1 MIRCVLTDIEG
12 TTSSLAF
19 VKETLFPYARSKL
32 ADFVRTHREEPQV
45 AAIVNAVATE
55 VGRPLS
61 LEKTIEQ
68 LIAWIDQDL
77 KITPLKNLQGL
88 IWASGYE
95 NGDFK
100 GHVYEDASRQLRHWH
115 QRGLKLA
122 IFSSG
127 SVNAQKLLFAHS
139 DAGDLTPLFTAYFDT
154 TTGAKQSPEA
164 YERIAQVLGNPP
176 GEILF
181 LSDIEAELDAAR
193 ASGFKTRHLI
203 RDRASEASGRHPV
216 AHHFDEIVI

>member
-19 VKETLFPYARSKL
+19 VKETLFPYARSNL
-32 ADFVRTHREEPQV
+32 ADFVRTHCDEPQV
-45 AAIVNAVATE
+45 AAILNAVAIE
-55 VGRPLS
+55 VGRALS
-61 LEKTIEQ
+61 LEQAIAQ

-77 KITPLKNLQGL
+77 KITPLKSLQGL
-88 IWASGYE
+88 IWASGYQ

-100 GHVYEDASRQLRHWH
+100 GHVYEDASRQLRYWH
-115 QRGLKLA
+115 QLGLKLA

-164 YERIAQVLGNPP
+164 YERIAQALGNPP

-193 ASGFKTRHLI
+193 SSGLKTCHLI
-203 RDRASEASGRHPV
+203 REGASEASGRHPM
-216 AHHFDEIVI
+216 ARHFDEIVI